1 MTDNVRVLVVDQD
14 FESRAELQKGLVKAR
29 FIVVGGVGYGAEAL
43 SLGSEVKPHVVC
55 VAVEEPTAR
64 ALHTIESFTSLLPE
78 SPVIAYSSLADSES
92 VRQAVLA
99 GARDYL
105 TRPVKIEQA
114 VEAIERALRRQED
127 RKAAVGED
135 GQSEGAARP
144 AGGMI
149 MTVFGAKGGIGKSTL
164 ATNLAAALV
173 RMEAGSAVI
182 VDTDTV
188 FGDVAMLLDVQP
200 DKSLLDIAEHIDEVN
215 RDSVGKY
222 LMQHPTG
229 VSILSAPREPT
240 DWRKVPA
247 EVFEK
252 TLAVLR
258 QTHDFVI
265 LDTPASMTDLVA
277 VALERAT
284 VILLLTSLDL
294 TSLKGTKQA
303 LKLLN
308 STSLAAGKIKVIL
321 NMTTPNNG
329 VEGADVMKVLQHEI
343 FWSLPYDP
351 EVVASAQAGHSL
363 VIARPDSPV
372 SLGIEEMAALLS
384 GVETSRRYGNGG
396 KGESNGSVLKRLIG
410 AIGVK

>member
-1 MTDNVRVLVVDQD
+1 M
-14 FESRAELQKGLVKAR
+14 
-29 FIVVGGVGYGAEAL
+29 
-43 SLGSEVKPHVVC
+43 
-55 VAVEEPTAR
+55 
-64 ALHTIESFTSLLPE
+64 
-78 SPVIAYSSLADSES
+78 
-92 VRQAVLA
+92 LA

-114 VEAIERALRRQED
+114 VEAIERALRRQEE

-135 GQSEGAARP
+135 GQSAGAARP

-149 MTVFGAKGGIGKSTL
+149 ITVFGAKGGIGKSTL
-164 ATNLAAALV
+164 ATNLAASLV
-173 RMEAGSAVI
+173 KMEAGSAVI

-215 RDSVGKY
+215 RDTVGKY

-247 EVFEK
+247 DVFEK

-321 NMTTPNNG
+321 NMMTPGNG
-329 VEGADVMKVLQHEI
+329 IDGADLMKVLQHEI
-343 FWSLPYDP
+343 FWTLPYDP
-351 EVVASAQAGHSL
+351 EVIASAQAGHSL
-363 VIARPDSPV
+363 VTARPDSPV

-384 GVETSRRYGNGG
+384 GVETSRRYNNGG
-396 KGESNGSVLKRLIG
+396 RGESKGSVLKRLIG